1 MAVGRENASDLMLY
15 GTSEVTFY
23 CCFAA
28 LLVSWAAEL
37 ALSELLS
44 DG

>member
-1 MAVGRENASDLMLY
+1 MLY
-15 GTSEVTFY
+15 GMTEVTFY

-28 LLVSWAAEL
+28 LLVSWGAEL
-37 ALSELLS
+37 ALSELLL